1 MPRVTWS
8 AQAAAELEGLVPAA
22 AVRDQIRNHAEAALR
37 CVTACTAHEG
47 AEDGI
52 MWRRA
57 ITREQEHQ
65 MRAGWLAEPDGG
77 EARAWDYF
85 LFYRLTPAGFE
96 VVAVRSIRQIASRE
110 LMYRI
115 FGHAAGQV
123 ARSA

>member
-8 AQAAAELEGLVPAA
+8 AQAEAELEDLVPASV
-22 AVRDQIRNHAEAALR
+22 VRNQIRKHAEAALR

-57 ITREQEHQ
+57 ITREQEHR
-65 MRAGWLAEPDGG
+65 MKAGWLAEADGG

-85 LFYRLTPAGFE
+85 LLYRLTPAGFE
-96 VVAVRSIRQIASRE
+96 VLAVRSIRQIAGWE

-115 FGHAAGQV
+115 FRRVAGQV